1 MGRKFNAHFNRLA
14 ATERIIKASIIYF
27 QIDGAHSEDGR
38 KFFKFENNLIFFY
51 HTRRN
56 QFKLSSIECKS
67 LEEIN
72 NSENIVSII
81 PLLFRNNRQKLV
93 GIAFIS

>member
-38 KFFKFENNLIFFY
+38 KFFKFENNLI
-51 HTRRN
+51 
-56 QFKLSSIECKS
+56 
-67 LEEIN
+67 
-72 NSENIVSII
+72 
-81 PLLFRNNRQKLV
+81 
-93 GIAFIS
+93 